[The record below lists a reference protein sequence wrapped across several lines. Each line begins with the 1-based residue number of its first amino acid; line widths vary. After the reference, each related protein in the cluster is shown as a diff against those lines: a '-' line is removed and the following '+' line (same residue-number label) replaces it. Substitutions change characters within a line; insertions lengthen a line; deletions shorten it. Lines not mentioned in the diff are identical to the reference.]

1 MAAGRGGGGDTRGR
15 FVERDDDD
23 GRPTY
28 EDRGPPRV
36 AGVIIALA
44 VLALVAI
51 VASFLLT
58 QPRKDLPAGALSGA
72 AATVAGTVERA
83 TQETARQPTR

>member
-1 MAAGRGGGGDTRGR
+1 MAAGGGGDMRGR
-15 FVERDDDD
+15 FGERNDD

-36 AGVIIALA
+36 AGVIVALA

-51 VASFLLT
+51 IASFLLT
-58 QPRKDLPAGALSGA
+58 QPRSNDLSAGAFSGA
-72 AATVAGTVERA
+72 AARVAGTVERA